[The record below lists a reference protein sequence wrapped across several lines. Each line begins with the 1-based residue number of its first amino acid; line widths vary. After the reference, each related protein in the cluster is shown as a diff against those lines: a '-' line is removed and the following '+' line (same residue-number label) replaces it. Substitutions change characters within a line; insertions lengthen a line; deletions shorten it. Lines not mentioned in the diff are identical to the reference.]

1 MNPLANKTASASGVG
16 SASEHQTFGRRI
28 EWFANVLTNLGVLQ
42 GDADYHLLRAAMV
55 VMFFFF
61 GYQKWWARPD
71 LPQRGRSHNLCQPTR
86 RKPKPWPANRL
97 RRSPRRRSVAPRRG

>member
-1 MNPLANKTASASGVG
+1 VTSLFEIPGDNDVLLRVDIKAGAVRSPSLQG
-16 SASEHQTFGRRI
+16 GR
-28 EWFANVLTNLGVLQ
+28 TNLGVLQ
-42 GDADYHLLRAAMV
+42 DDGDYHRLRAAMV
-55 VMFFFF
+55 IVFFFF

-97 RRSPRRRSVAPRRG
+97 RRSPRRRSGAPRRG